1 MSQLVQDFDLFDE
14 VLDGFFGELAFA
26 EALDRNLG
34 AFPDTSKDVSIPTAC
49 QEVSPQI
56 KLQLAEWD
64 ELVEA
69 IRLESLKNVR
79 NFIFFAIL
87 AAGKGLLKD
96 EVLSLWDWRGTAIVR
111 IIQVKHGLR
120 LLIVFNRREVKELPR
135 LLLLF
140 PRLVQ
145 IKALKSRLV
154 ELCILMVTMRV
165 EMDPESFQ
173 HSHLPNKLPSET

>member
-111 IIQVKHGLR
+111 IIQIKHGL
-120 LLIVFNRREVKELPR
+120 
-135 LLLLF
+135 
-140 PRLVQ
+140 
-145 IKALKSRLV
+145 
-154 ELCILMVTMRV
+154 
-165 EMDPESFQ
+165 
-173 HSHLPNKLPSET
+173 